1 MSVRRA
7 ATVVAALVA
16 ALSLLQTP
24 LAEAAPARPMA
35 CAPDTYYDHIVNHGD
50 VLVVVGPAQAN
61 YNGTTSNQ
69 TNRFS
74 SEVSGT
80 ISFAATA
87 SVSVSGTIVAAAI
100 SGTLSITTT
109 LTLVATLGNEVS
121 FISAPHTTAHAEYG
135 VWRLKTTGSYEK
147 TQPNCSTLAYAT
159 TAWSPHYVGWY
170 TWIS

>member
-16 ALSLLQTP
+16 ALSLLQSP
-24 LAEAAPARPMA
+24 LAEAAPAS

-50 VLVVVGPAQAN
+50 VLAVVGAAQAN
-61 YNGTTSNQ
+61 YNGTSSNQ
-69 TNRFS
+69 TNRFW

-80 ISFAATA
+80 VSFAATA

-100 SGTLSITTT
+100 QGTLSITTT
-109 LTLVATLGNEVS
+109 LTLQATLGNEVS
-121 FISAPHTTAHAEYG
+121 FVSAPHTTAHAEYG

-159 TAWSPHYVGWY
+159 TAWSPHYVGWF